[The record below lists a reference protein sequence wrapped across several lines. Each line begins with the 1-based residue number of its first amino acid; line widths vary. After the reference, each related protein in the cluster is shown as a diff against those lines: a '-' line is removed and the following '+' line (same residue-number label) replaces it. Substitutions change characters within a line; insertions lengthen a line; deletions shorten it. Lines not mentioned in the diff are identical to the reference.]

1 MNSNVLLNVMSV
13 ENDIQNIHTDFLGVP
28 TYSEEGLGDFVAGIN
43 GIFSNKLNFL
53 TGFIS
58 GEKTKFPTEELSD
71 YGRQLKLN
79 AVKVDGILRNKPVT
93 MVLDTDVIV
102 PMGFNADLLYTAKEL
117 DKAISLIK
125 NTLFVEID
133 KVDTLISNIL
143 TDEGYRL
150 SSRPL
155 IKNNNAKE
163 INKTLNKILKD
174 IVGVGST
181 EEIVKLRT
189 ILPSVNKLKDVNNIL
204 LAISSGVHLDT
215 LNQIKSASQRL
226 REKCEELHALSKN
239 NSNFKIRKEILI
251 SLVEDLEAT
260 ALMITNASTILTYYA
275 QLVNCFLVMCEKI
288 NNA

>member
-1 MNSNVLLNVMSV
+1 MAILGGAKVSDKIGVIENLL
-13 ENDIQNIHTDFLGVP
+13 
-28 TYSEEGLGDFVAGIN
+28 
-43 GIFSNKLNFL
+43 
-53 TGFIS
+53 
-58 GEKTKFPTEELSD
+58 
-71 YGRQLKLN
+71 
-79 AVKVDGILRNKPVT
+79 
-93 MVLDTDVIV
+93 
-102 PMGFNADLLYTAKEL
+102 
-117 DKAISLIK
+117 
-125 NTLFVEID
+125 D

-155 IKNNNAKE
+155 VKNNNAKE

-215 LNQIKSASQRL
+215 LNQIKLASQRL

-239 NSNFKIRKEILI
+239 NDNFKIRKEILI

-260 ALMITNASTILTYYA
+260 ALMITNASTILTYYV